1 MLLTLTSTAPQAPDL
16 GFLLYKHPDR
26 VQTFTV
32 SGATATVL
40 YPEVEDERCTVAL
53 VLEVDPVALARRK
66 GAGVAGFALGQYV
79 NDRTYAASS
88 LLAVAIG
95 QVFGTALNGRCEA
108 RPELV
113 DQRLPLTVRIPAL
126 PARAGRDGRS
136 GMALLTALFAPLGWS
151 VAGSTTDL
159 AEGLEGIE
167 WGPAPYV
174 DVELTAEVRLADAL
188 SHLYV
193 LLPVL
198 DDAKHYWVGPD
209 EVDKLMRRGEGWLAG
224 HPEREFITRRYV
236 GVQRDYVEDALSRLA
251 ELDEA
256 ALPGGGPVVAES
268 AETTSVETAT
278 DSTVATEITANDTTS
293 ITTAV
298 ADAPPVPHKRARLAA
313 VLTALREV
321 GAQRVVDLGC
331 GEGFYLGE
339 LIRDPTITE
348 VVGIDVSAAELAR
361 AERRLG
367 LTEDRLPDTQ
377 RAKLTLRQSSV
388 TYRDDAL
395 AGYDAILLVEVVEHL
410 EPDRV
415 EALVTNVFGHARPR
429 AVVLTT
435 PNAEHNVRYGIPQG
449 QFRHP
454 DHRFEWTRQ
463 ELASWAQDVGARH
476 GYTVEVRPV
485 GEDDPEVGP
494 STQLALFT
502 RRDQGGQAR

>member
-1 MLLTLTSTAPQAPDL
+1 MLLTLTSTAPQASDL
-16 GFLLYKHPDR
+16 GFLLHKHPDR

-79 NDRTYAASS
+79 NDRPYAASS

-95 QVFGTALNGRCEA
+95 QVFGTALNGRCDA

-113 DQRLPLTVRIPAL
+113 DQPLPLTVCIPAL

-136 GMALLTALFAPLGWS
+136 GMSLLTALFAPLGWS

-159 AEGLEGIE
+159 AEGLEGID

-174 DVELTAEVRLADAL
+174 DVELTGEVRLADAL

-198 DDAKHYWVGPD
+198 DDATKHYWVGPD

-236 GVQRDYVEDALSRLA
+236 GVQRDYVEEALSRLA

-268 AETTSVETAT
+268 AETTSAETAT
-278 DSTVATEITANDTTS
+278 DSTTD
-293 ITTAV
+293 
-298 ADAPPVPHKRARLAA
+298 ADADARPVPHKRQRLAA

-454 DHRFEWTRQ
+454 DHRFEWTR
-463 ELASWAQDVGARH
+463 EDLASWAQDVGARH
-476 GYTVEVRPV
+476 GYAVEVRPV

-502 RRDQGGQAR
+502 RRDEGGQAR